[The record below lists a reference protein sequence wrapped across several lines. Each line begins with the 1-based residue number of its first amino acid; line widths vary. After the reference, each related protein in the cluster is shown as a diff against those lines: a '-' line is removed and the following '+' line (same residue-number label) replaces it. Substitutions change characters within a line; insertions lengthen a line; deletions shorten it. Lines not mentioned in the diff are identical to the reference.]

1 MSLPPQGPSPQGPPP
16 YGQPPHW
23 PPPQPPQWP
32 GAPGGSGQFGQPYG
46 QPSYG
51 QPQQWP
57 QAGPPMPP
65 KKSRL
70 GIVIVAVIA
79 VVSISFVGF
88 MGYMVVKVSG
98 EGQDR
103 VAQSASDFSQV
114 CDNDHITNAA
124 EYAKPYNAVAYFK
137 GLGLIDE
144 IWLSASDSAMSDDF
158 SKINVVACLERKRGS
173 EVKSVQCVDD
183 DDGNKIKV
191 DYYSVEYEITFRE
204 ARTGKVI
211 KSGET
216 VPGTAD
222 RCTQLISYE
231 RGSRKAYARPD
242 NDAVQA
248 KLDAF
253 AG

>member
-1 MSLPPQGPSPQGPPP
+1 MSYPPQGPPP
-16 YGQPPHW
+16 YGPYGQQPPHW

-32 GAPGGSGQFGQPYG
+32 GASGGSGPLG

-103 VAQSASDFSQV
+103 IAQSASDFSQA

-124 EYAKPYNAVAYFK
+124 EYTKPYTAVAYFK

-144 IWLSASDSAMSDDF
+144 IWLSASDSALSDEF

-183 DDGNKIKV
+183 GDGNNIKV

-204 ARTGKVI
+204 AKTGKVI
-211 KSGET
+211 RSGGT
-216 VPGTAD
+216 VPGTAGSCPLMATYD
-222 RCTQLISYE
+222 
-231 RGSRKAYARPD
+231 RGSKKMYARPD
-242 NDAVQA
+242 ADAVAA
-248 KLDAF
+248 KLAEF
-253 AG
+253 NG